1 MTNAN
6 DDKEPQHPSL
16 TEPPHD
22 FVVKNFLVT
31 LTDDENLDTLSQS
44 TTEAAQYGLANL
56 EVFELLMKVLW
67 CFLRFIF

>member
-22 FVVKNFLVT
+22 FVAKNFLVT
-31 LTDDENLDTLSQS
+31 LTGDENLDTLSQS
-44 TTEAAQYGLANL
+44 TKKAAQYGLANL